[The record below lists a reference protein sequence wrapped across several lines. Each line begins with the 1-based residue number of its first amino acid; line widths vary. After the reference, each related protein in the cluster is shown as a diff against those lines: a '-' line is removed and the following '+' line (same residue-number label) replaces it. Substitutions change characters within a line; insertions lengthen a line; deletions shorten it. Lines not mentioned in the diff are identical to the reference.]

1 MPKLRLYLM
10 IVLIFWFK
18 PVLAASLSLTPFE
31 AVYHTTYHLGVS
43 IDVKAQRSLSQKA
56 DGVWVLDFQAKNW
69 FAKIQQTSTFNW
81 LSDNDLK
88 PLLYRR
94 YQSVFGNSKEQRVI
108 FHWETMQVTNDID
121 NQPWLMSIASGT
133 QDLLS
138 YQLKLRYDLLA
149 NPEQKQFLYEVAD
162 GGKIKIFTF
171 RVVGEEQISTP
182 MGVFNSIRLES
193 IRHSEKD
200 VEHLI
205 WLAKDW
211 DNMLLRVEAVRRRDQ
226 EAPIVLQSATLG
238 GIQIKGL

>member
-18 PVLAASLSLTPFE
+18 PVLAASLSLKPFE
-31 AVYHTTYHLGVS
+31 AVYRTTYQLGVS

-56 DGVWVLDFQAKNW
+56 DGVWVLDFRAKNW

-81 LSDNDLK
+81 FSDNDLK

-149 NPEQKQFLYEVAD
+149 HPEQKQFVYEVAD
-162 GGKIKIFTF
+162 GGKVKTFTF
-171 RVVGEEQISTP
+171 RVVGEERIETP
-182 MGVFNSIRLES
+182 MGTLNSIKVES
-193 IRHSEKD
+193 LRHSEKD

-211 DNMLLRVEAVRRRDQ
+211 DNMLLRVEAVRKRDQ
-226 EAPIVLQSATLG
+226 EAPVVLQSATLG